1 MPRTGG
7 GPMTS
12 PWCKTCG
19 TETTGTVF
27 CAACRQHH
35 RTFIW
40 AASEYLASQFAV
52 RALDR
57 SRSRLGIPLGS
68 PQAAGTGCDS
78 LSARAILPA
87 LTAAVSGIHNAPDT
101 AAPSLAG
108 GARN

>member
-1 MPRTGG
+1 
-7 GPMTS
+7 MTA

-19 TETTGTVF
+19 TETTGTTY
-27 CAACRQHH
+27 CTSCRQHH

-57 SRSRLGIPLGS
+57 SRSRLGVPLGS

-78 LSARAILPA
+78 LSASATLPA
-87 LTAAVSGIHNAPDT
+87 LTAAASVRTPLSDAAALSASGDE
-101 AAPSLAG
+101 
-108 GARN
+108 ARN

>member
-1 MPRTGG
+1 
-7 GPMTS
+7 MTAK

-57 SRSRLGIPLGS
+57 SRSRLGILLGS

-87 LTAAVSGIHNAPDT
+87 LTAAVSVHKPSET
-101 AAPSLAG
+101 AALSTTG
-108 GARN
+108 DVAR